1 MKDSIVEEEKEM
13 WRQIFFSLSAGIAL
27 KKTPADISYQR
38 SKSMTDGENPQID
51 IKRLVNF
58 LHTRDISSKKV
69 RQIIVIYST
78 SVFFSSNFHYIIS
91 HFYVYILICKV
102 RRTNRS
108 TTASTGIYG
117 IFISG

>member
-27 KKTPADISYQR
+27 KKTPTDISYQR

-69 RQIIVIYST
+69 RKINVIYST
-78 SVFFSSNFHYIIS
+78 SVLFSIIS
-91 HFYVYILICKV
+91 YFFVYILIYKV
-102 RRTNRS
+102 RRTNRV